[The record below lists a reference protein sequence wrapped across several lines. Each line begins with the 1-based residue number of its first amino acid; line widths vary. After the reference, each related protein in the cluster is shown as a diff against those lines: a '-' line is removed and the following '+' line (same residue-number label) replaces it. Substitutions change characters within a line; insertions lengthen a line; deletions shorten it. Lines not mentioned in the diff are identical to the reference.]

1 MKTIEE
7 VASSIGFRPNEL
19 IPAGRGSLK
28 VPVALIRSLSE
39 RSRHGRLI
47 LVSAMTP
54 TEHGEGKTVVA
65 IGLGMALER
74 LGHRS
79 AVCLR
84 QPSIGPVFGVKGG
97 ATGGGRSTVEP
108 RTVIDLGLTGDLDAI
123 ANAQNLLAA
132 LVDHNIFRGNPL
144 GIATDVPIFPR
155 ASSIEDR
162 SLRDITTGLS
172 ANGPGFPRKGG
183 FVVTAA
189 TEIAAI
195 HALAGDYADLK
206 RRLGRI
212 LVAKNGKGAPV
223 RASEIAA
230 EGVVA
235 TLLGTALAPNLVQT
249 AEGTAA
255 FVHGIPYANVAHGT
269 CSLLS
274 MQAGVALSDYCVV
287 EAGFS
292 TELGAEKFVD
302 IVSRQTHLDANV
314 GVVVATVR
322 ALRHHGGASEDAV
335 SVDAVTRGLP
345 NLEQHLGNM
354 RRIGLD
360 PIVALNRFPSDSP
373 EEIRSVEEFCA
384 ERNVPC
390 AISTAFQDGGAGA
403 EALARLV
410 IQAAAKG
417 QTSHP
422 VYSATA
428 SVEEVLTKIVTEF
441 YGGAAVELSPEATT
455 DLESIRAMGEATGPV
470 CIAKTPRSLSDDTK
484 KFGRPTGFTVRV
496 RRLMRWS
503 GAGFTVAIVGS
514 IVTLPGMPEH
524 PATETIRLSDTGEVL
539 GLR

>member
-1 MKTIEE
+1 
-7 VASSIGFRPNEL
+7 
-19 IPAGRGSLK
+19 
-28 VPVALIRSLSE
+28 
-39 RSRHGRLI
+39 
-47 LVSAMTP
+47 MTP

-79 AVCLR
+79 VVCLR

-155 ASSIEDR
+155 AVVDR
-162 SLRDITTGLS
+162 GPIAPGHHHWTVGQRSRFPPQGRVRRHRGDRDGRDPRPRGRLRRPQAIGS
-172 ANGPGFPRKGG
+172 AGSWS
-183 FVVTAA
+183 
-189 TEIAAI
+189 
-195 HALAGDYADLK
+195 
-206 RRLGRI
+206 RRPW
-212 LVAKNGKGAPV
+212 KGAPV
-223 RASEIAA
+223 RASDIAA

-335 SVDAVTRGLP
+335 SVEAVTRGLP
-345 NLEQHLGNM
+345 NLDQHLGNM

-373 EEIRSVEEFCA
+373 EEMRKVEEFCA

-390 AISTAFQDGGAGA
+390 AISSAFQDGGAGA

-422 VYSATA
+422 FYSATA

-441 YGGAAVELSPEATT
+441 YGGAAVELSPEATA

-514 IVTLPGMPEH
+514 NRDPAGDARTPSHGDDPPFGHGRGAGTPLARLGKVRRGRQRPGAPGTLRDVGG
-524 PATETIRLSDTGEVL
+524 A
-539 GLR
+539 